1 MYECLKKTVI
11 FTKKKFIILFLMFA
25 IPNCYN
31 LYRIYKRVYDTTVY
45 FIYIKIVYCQGDM
58 FRPSLGHLQVLKEN
72 RSKIK

>member
-1 MYECLKKTVI
+1 
-11 FTKKKFIILFLMFA
+11 MFA